1 MQVYAAISQRAVPAC
16 LVTHLRKTRY
26 NVSHK
31 AVSALSAGKER
42 GMQPE
47 WSGDP
52 EVKPVFFAITLT
64 GAVAFLLMVW
74 LFAFYW

>member
-1 MQVYAAISQRAVPAC
+1 M
-16 LVTHLRKTRY
+16 
-26 NVSHK
+26 SHK